1 MIQEGSG
8 ECLARIIHDGW
19 SAPLTLPHSMGEGRV
34 GADKR
39 EERLV
44 CLVYSVCPVYL
55 VCLVEPDRPD
65 EPDEPDQLSLVA
77 LFQPVSPVLLE
88 SGIRYSH
95 VGSARSFR

>member
-8 ECLARIIHDGW
+8 ECLARIIHDG
-19 SAPLTLPHSMGEGRV
+19 STAPHPTLPHSMWEGRV

-55 VCLVEPDRPD
+55 VCLVKPDR
-65 EPDEPDQLSLVA
+65 PDEPDQLSLVA
-77 LFQPVSPVLLE
+77 LFPPVSLE
-88 SGIRYSH
+88 SGIRDSH
-95 VGSARSFR
+95 VGSA